1 MKKIMTLPQWLIQ
14 KTNSEAYRAGR
25 LTGWK
30 HPKVDKAL
38 IEALGGKKQLLD
50 QAAALE
56 KDPVIGLSGNFK
68 VTWRDMGSDIVKID
82 YNLSIIPE
90 LCKREGILDTR
101 EKQRKDMERIISWR
115 EQVLDCEWI
124 LPYYDDLIEKL
135 RNGKELADIQDDK
148 LFKCL
153 NAVVKQKEFVWERI
167 FSADVNVLN
176 DSKAFKR
183 DYKSRIFTILKA
195 YSPHY
200 VDGMDIDELFAMHEI
215 HSYSQTLEW
224 KGGLQYLVDDKVHVD
239 TSCNR
244 YGTVLNTQT
253 IEHSVPYKLSK
264 CKKVMTIENK
274 ANYENMVYEDD
285 TLYIYCHGYFA
296 PKEVKFL
303 KGIQE
308 IVDSECEFYHWG
320 DMDFGGISIF
330 QFIKDKVFPELKPYK
345 MGEADFMEAIRCGA
359 GIALD
364 ESTRAK
370 LEKKDAGMLDGLKQK
385 ILETG
390 MTIEQEK
397 CLVSRNLF

>member
-1 MKKIMTLPQWLIQ
+1 MTLTQWLIQ

-195 YSPHY
+195 
-200 VDGMDIDELFAMHEI
+200 
-215 HSYSQTLEW
+215 
-224 KGGLQYLVDDKVHVD
+224 
-239 TSCNR
+239 
-244 YGTVLNTQT
+244 
-253 IEHSVPYKLSK
+253 
-264 CKKVMTIENK
+264 
-274 ANYENMVYEDD
+274 
-285 TLYIYCHGYFA
+285 
-296 PKEVKFL
+296 
-303 KGIQE
+303 
-308 IVDSECEFYHWG
+308 
-320 DMDFGGISIF
+320 
-330 QFIKDKVFPELKPYK
+330 
-345 MGEADFMEAIRCGA
+345 
-359 GIALD
+359 
-364 ESTRAK
+364 
-370 LEKKDAGMLDGLKQK
+370 
-385 ILETG
+385 
-390 MTIEQEK
+390 
-397 CLVSRNLF
+397 